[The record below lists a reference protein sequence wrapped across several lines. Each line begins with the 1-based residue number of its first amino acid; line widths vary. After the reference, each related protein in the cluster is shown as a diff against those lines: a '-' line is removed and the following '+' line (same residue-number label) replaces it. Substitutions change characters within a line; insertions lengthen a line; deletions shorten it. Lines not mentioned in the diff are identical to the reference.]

1 MFESLQ
7 SRLGGVFDK
16 LRGRGALSEA
26 DVDAALAEVRTALI
40 DADVALPVVKEFI
53 DKVRPRAIGE
63 NVIRSVTPGQQVIKI
78 VHDVLVETLGSE
90 NAALNLG
97 SPPAPIL
104 MVGLQGSGKTTTSAK
119 LGLLLQGKEKKK
131 VLMAS
136 LDVNRPAAMEQ
147 LRVLGE
153 QAGVATLPV
162 VAGQDPLTIARR
174 AMASA
179 KVGGYDVLI
188 LDTAGRQSIDEQL
201 MSEVAAIKAATN
213 PHETLLVADSLTGQD
228 AVNIAK
234 NFNDRVEL
242 SGIILTRVDGDA
254 RGGAALSMRAVTGAP
269 IKFLGAG
276 EKLDALEAFHP
287 ARVAARILDMGD
299 VVSLVERA
307 AETLDKDEAEKIAAK
322 MKKGTFDMND
332 LRLAIEPDEEAG
344 RDERRAGHAARRRQD
359 QEPARCGRH
368 RRQDPHPPGSHHL
381 LHDQKGTARSRPDQR
396 LAQEAHRRRRRGGC
410 QRGQQASENAPPDGG
425 HDEEDGQGRP
435 HAADARMGGGMP
447 GGFPPGMFPGRRLIQ
462 QSRKGKTM
470 ALRIRLARG
479 GTKKRPHYSMVISD
493 SPQPRDGRFIEKIGF
508 YNPLLPSDHA
518 DRLKL
523 DLDEAKAWIAKGAV
537 ASDRVHKIPGQ
548 GRRGEGA
555 HPQQSAKVPAQE
567 EGAGT
572 RAAAAAKGG
581 STRRR
586 RSWRAMRTF
595 SSPP

>member
-1 MFESLQ
+1 LGFKTRHHPDKPGDPWIARIKRAMTEKEVMFESLQ

-53 DKVRPRAIGE
+53 DKVRPHAVGE
-63 NVIRSVTPGQQVIKI
+63 NVIRSVTPGHQVIKI
-78 VHDVLVETLGSE
+78 VHDVLVETLGSD
-90 NAALNLG
+90 NAVLSLG

-119 LGLLLQGKEKKK
+119 LGLLLTAKEKKK

-162 VAGQDPLTIARR
+162 VAGQDPLTIAKR

-179 KVGGYDVLI
+179 KVGGYDVVI

-201 MSEVAAIKAATN
+201 MNEVAAIKAATH

-228 AVNIAK
+228 AVHIAR
-234 NFNDRVEL
+234 NFNDRVKL
-242 SGIILTRVDGDA
+242 TGIILTRVDGDA
-254 RGGAALSMRAVTGAP
+254 RGGAALSMRSVTGAP

-322 MKKGTFDMND
+322 MKKGSFDMND
-332 LRLAIEPDEEAG
+332 LKSQLNQMKKLGGMKGVLGMLPGVGKIKGQLEAAGIDDRILTRQEAIICSMTKKE
-344 RDERRAGHAARRRQD
+344 
-359 QEPARCGRH
+359 
-368 RRQDPHPPGSHHL
+368 RQDPDVINGSRRKRIAAGAGVDVSEVNKLLKMHRQMADMMKKMGKGSRMPQMPG
-381 LHDQKGTARSRPDQR
+381 GF
-396 LAQEAHRRRRRGGC
+396 
-410 QRGQQASENAPPDGG
+410 
-425 HDEEDGQGRP
+425 
-435 HAADARMGGGMP
+435 P
-447 GGFPPGMFPGRRLIQ
+447 GGFPPGIFPGR
-462 QSRKGKTM
+462 
-470 ALRIRLARG
+470 
-479 GTKKRPHYSMVISD
+479 H
-493 SPQPRDGRFIEKIGF
+493 
-508 YNPLLPSDHA
+508 
-518 DRLKL
+518 
-523 DLDEAKAWIAKGAV
+523 
-537 ASDRVHKIPGQ
+537 
-548 GRRGEGA
+548 
-555 HPQQSAKVPAQE
+555 
-567 EGAGT
+567 
-572 RAAAAAKGG
+572 
-581 STRRR
+581 
-586 RSWRAMRTF
+586 
-595 SSPP
+595 